1 VVGGTEPSGA
11 TVDTVT
17 PGGRVTV
24 GPGLVAGGWVTPGIG
39 VVGGADEDVL
49 AAVASSPELAH
60 PASRPATS
68 TAAANDPVTA
78 LEAFTPTTVPAA
90 SSMMERPA
98 RPGTDLGGDQMTDVQ
113 DRLAGLAS
121 RWASAAA
128 DVVPTLPVRPASAAS
143 FEPHLLSTICVE
155 VVLPMAATAP
165 RWDPEKMDRS
175 LGRIAMKLRHMESLG
190 KKAGRDIGMAELI
203 SDTQDLLE
211 ELKVRSTIGKH
222 EGKPPPAWYESSVG
236 ADEAVL
242 AERALRSLSDAL
254 ALGDGGSL
262 RTGGSLEYRFRDGPG
277 VLAFWSM
284 KVEVASP
291 GITQKFSLRLGRGRQ
306 APAIADALDEFYDRL
321 DDAPG
326 DVVATDRHTDLV
338 ALCEL
343 SLRDLGRDPLARTEP
358 EPEDDQP

>member
-1 VVGGTEPSGA
+1 MGGTDASGS

-24 GPGLVAGGWVTPGIG
+24 GPGTVAGGWVTPGIG
-39 VVGGADEDVL
+39 VVGGADVEVL
-49 AAVASSPELAH
+49 VVAAPSPELLH
-60 PASRPATS
+60 PVSRPPTS
-68 TAAANDPVTA
+68 TAAANEPVTA
-78 LEAFTPTTVPAA
+78 MEALTPTTVPAP
-90 SSMMERPA
+90 SSMMERSGTA
-98 RPGTDLGGDQMTDVQ
+98 GHRPRRDQMTDVQ

-121 RWASAAA
+121 RWAAAAA
-128 DVVPTLPVRPASAAS
+128 DVVPTLPVRPSSAAS

-175 LGRIAMKLRHMESLG
+175 LGRIAVKLRHMESLG

-203 SDTQDLLE
+203 GDTQDLLE

-222 EGKPPPAWYESSVG
+222 EGKPPPAWYESSIG

-326 DVVATDRHTDLV
+326 DVVATDRHADLV

-343 SLRDLGRDPLARTEP
+343 SLRDLGRDPLARP
-358 EPEDDQP
+358 EPEADGDQP